1 VTDIPGTSYART
13 AEAAYLAY
21 QVVGNGPIDLVLA
34 VNGGFAIDMMREEP
48 AIATSLGRLASFS
61 RLITFDPRGFGS
73 STRVDPERV
82 PAVQTWMD
90 DLGTVMD
97 AVPSEEAAL
106 LSWAECTQAIMLF
119 AATYPERVTSLVLV
133 NPYARYL
140 RNDECPWGMP
150 ARLFPAY
157 IEWIKEAWGT
167 GGVTEGLAPAMV
179 RTAEARRRWARAER
193 LSATPDSIAIPRAFM
208 ESDLT
213 QVLSAIQAPTLVI
226 SRRGDRHVRP
236 EHSRYIARRIK
247 DAKLVELSGDDTFPF
262 AGRADEILDE
272 VQEFITGTRPAP
284 VLDRFLATILF
295 TDIVRSTEQ
304 ASEVGD
310 RLWRESLNR
319 YDELVDRHL
328 ERFRGRYVKATGDGT
343 LATFDG
349 PARAIE
355 CARAI
360 AEDVRA
366 LGFDIRAGLHTG
378 EIEAR
383 GEDVAGVGVHI
394 AARVSALAGA
404 GEVLVSRTVA
414 DLVAGSGIEFEDRGD
429 HQLKG
434 VPGAWRLF
442 SVKA

>member
-1 VTDIPGTSYART
+1 M
-13 AEAAYLAY
+13 
-21 QVVGNGPIDLVLA
+21 DLVLT
-34 VNGGFAIDMMREEP
+34 VNGGFAIELMWEEP
-48 AIATSLGRLASFS
+48 AITTCMDRLASFS

-97 AVPSEEAAL
+97 AVSSEKAAL

-133 NPYARYL
+133 NPYARFV
-140 RNDECPWGMP
+140 RNEECPWGMP
-150 ARLFPAY
+150 SRSLPDY
-157 IEWIKEAWGT
+157 IEAIEEAWGT
-167 GGVTEGLAPAMV
+167 GAVTETLAPGMV
-179 RTAEARRRWARAER
+179 RTAEARRRWARGER
-193 LSATPDSIAIPRAFM
+193 LSATPDSVAIPRAFM

-226 SRRGDRHVRP
+226 SRRGARHVRP
-236 EHSRYIARRIK
+236 EHGRYIASRIRG
-247 DAKLVELSGDDTFPF
+247 AKLVELTGDDTFPF

-272 VQEFITGTRPAP
+272 VEEFITGIRPVP
-284 VLDRFLATILF
+284 VLDRVLATILF
-295 TDIVRSTEQ
+295 IDIVGSTEQ
-304 ASEVGD
+304 ASAVGD

-319 YDELVDRHL
+319 YDELVHRHL
-328 ERFRGRYVKATGDGT
+328 GRFRGRYIKATGDGT

-355 CARAI
+355 CALTI
-360 AEDVRA
+360 AEEVKG
-366 LGFDIRAGLHTG
+366 LGFDVRAGLHTG
-378 EIEAR
+378 EIEIR

-394 AARVSALAGA
+394 AARVSALGGA
-404 GEVLVSRTVA
+404 GEVLVSRTVT

-442 SVKA
+442 SVQV